1 MDYQLK
7 NKSAL
12 VTGSTSGIGFA
23 IAKLLAQEGAHVII
37 NGRCEEGIQKAI
49 TQLTEENP
57 AANVTGIVADFTD
70 KNSVEAMIAKIG
82 DVDILINNVGIFTS
96 QSFSE
101 TPDEDWYNLFEV
113 NVMSGVRLS
122 RSFLPGMLKKGWG
135 RIIFISSECAQL
147 VPEDLIAYS
156 MTKAAI
162 HSIARGLAQTTRSTA
177 VTVNTVMPGSTLSE
191 GAKRFIKEQAM
202 KEKVSEEEVA
212 AYFFKNV
219 RTTSIL
225 GRFTSVEEI
234 AHAVLYLS
242 SPISSA
248 TNGAVL
254 KADGGSVT
262 GIL

>member
-7 NKSAL
+7 NKTAL

-23 IAKLLAQEGAHVII
+23 IANLLAAEGAHVII
-37 NGRCEEGIQKAI
+37 NGRSEAGIQRAI
-49 TQLTEENP
+49 TELTKENP
-57 AANVTGIVADFTD
+57 SASVTGIAADFTN
-70 KNSVEAMIAKIG
+70 KNSIEAMIAKIG

-101 TPDEDWYNLFEV
+101 TPDKAWYELFEV

-156 MTKAAI
+156 MTKAAV
-162 HSIARGLAQTTRSTA
+162 HSISRGLAQTTQNTA

-191 GAKRFIKEQAM
+191 GAKRFLKEQAA
-202 KEKVSEEEVA
+202 KEKISEEEVVA
-212 AYFFKNV
+212 DFFKNV
-219 RTTSIL
+219 RKTSIL

-234 AHAVLYLS
+234 AHAVVYLS
-242 SPISSA
+242 SPISAA
-248 TNGAVL
+248 TNGVVL
-254 KADGGSVT
+254 KADGGSVP

>member
-7 NKSAL
+7 NKTAL

-23 IAKLLAQEGAHVII
+23 IANLLAAEGAHVII
-37 NGRCEEGIQKAI
+37 NGRSETGIQKAI
-49 TQLTEENP
+49 TELTKENP
-57 AANVTGIVADFTD
+57 SASVAGIAADFTD
-70 KNSVEAMIAKIG
+70 KNSIEAMIAKIS
-82 DVDILINNVGIFTS
+82 DVDILINNVGIFTT

-101 TPDEDWYNLFEV
+101 TLDDDWYKLFDV

-122 RSFLPGMLKKGWG
+122 RSFLPGMLQKGWG

-156 MTKAAI
+156 MTKAAV
-162 HSIARGLAQTTRSTA
+162 HSIARGLAQTTQNTA

-191 GAKRFIKEQAM
+191 GAKRFLKEQAL
-202 KEKVSEEEVA
+202 KEKISEEEVA
-212 AYFFKNV
+212 TGFFKNV

-225 GRFTSVEEI
+225 GRFTTVEEI
-234 AHAVLYLS
+234 AHAVVYLS
-242 SPISSA
+242 SPISAA

-254 KADGGSVT
+254 KADGGSVP